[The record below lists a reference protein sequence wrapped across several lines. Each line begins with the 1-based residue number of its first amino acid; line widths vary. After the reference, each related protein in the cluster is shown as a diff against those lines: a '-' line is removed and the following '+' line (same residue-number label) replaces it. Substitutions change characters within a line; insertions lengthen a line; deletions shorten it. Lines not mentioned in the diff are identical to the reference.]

1 MVDQFMLGESP
12 YFLDRLRSSCI
23 ISEFKIENRLYLV
36 VVCEILKEPNF
47 SNTSYSNSKTE
58 LNFLDY
64 TEICQF
70 EINGQSCAIIEIK
83 TTESTANIPKLL
95 TERELQIAHLVAQG
109 QQNKQIA
116 KQLRISEWTVSTHLR
131 RIFAKLNVDSRAAMV
146 FRCADLLKSLQ
157 TLQALSNSKLN

>member
-1 MVDQFMLGESP
+1 MADQFMLGESAN
-12 YFLDRLRSSCI
+12 FLDRLKSSCI
-23 ISEFKIENRLYLV
+23 ISEFKIENSLYLV
-36 VVCEILKEPNF
+36 VLSEIFKSSSFSDASYSKSKAELNF
-47 SNTSYSNSKTE
+47 SNC
-58 LNFLDY
+58 

-116 KQLRISEWTVSTHLR
+116 KQLHISEWTVSTHLR

-157 TLQALSNSKLN
+157 TLQTLSNSKLN